1 MVKKIVE
8 SKDLAIA
15 LQKHRGNK
23 AKAAKSLGITRQ
35 AVQDRIK
42 HDPIVKSAWQ
52 KFVDTLEKVGGTNIK
67 IAKTIVAALDAET
80 TKSVGF
86 GEDRELV
93 KEPDH
98 YARLKATDQCLKI
111 KRLIGEEPEKN
122 PEEKHLHLHLKD
134 KTSDELFAF
143 IMSHLAE
150 RERQQSKIQIEPS
163 SGL

>member
-1 MVKKIVE
+1 MGAKKVD
-8 SKDLAIA
+8 SKKLALA
-15 LQKHRGNK
+15 LQKHKGNQSAC
-23 AKAAKSLGITRQ
+23 AKELGIHRT
-35 AVQDRIK
+35 AVQQRIK
-42 HDPIVKSAWQ
+42 NDPIVRSAWQ
-52 KFVDTLEKVGGTNIK
+52 KFVKTLEKVGGTNIK

-150 RERQQSKIQIEPS
+150 RERQQPKIQIEPS
-163 SGL
+163 SGV